1 MTGQGEAYILVKSAV
16 PPGKKLLILLLA
28 LDGCGMIK
36 RKKEMSF
43 MGYLFAS
50 LLGYFLGCSN
60 LAYYLS
66 RITRKDIRKSGTGN
80 LGASNATVLF
90 GWKAG
95 ASVAVHDI
103 GKAVLAVILAKGLFP
118 HLENAGAAAGVAAVL
133 GHIFPFYLKF
143 RGGKGTA
150 SFLGL
155 TLALNWRLALAVVV
169 ILVLATIIT
178 DYIVIGTF
186 SAIVTVPAYVGL
198 FQQNLILMSIIAI
211 ASFTIFWKHR
221 ENIGRM
227 IRKEEIGLRSTIRGD
242 KRYDKQSKTG
252 A

>member
-1 MTGQGEAYILVKSAV
+1 
-16 PPGKKLLILLLA
+16 
-28 LDGCGMIK
+28 
-36 RKKEMSF
+36 
-43 MGYLFAS
+43 MGYFLAAI
-50 LLGYFLGCSN
+50 LGYLLGCSN

-66 RITRKDIRKSGTGN
+66 RAFKRDIRKDGSGN

-103 GKAVLAVILAKGLFP
+103 GKAVLAVLLAKGLFP
-118 HLENAGAAAGVAAVL
+118 NLEYAGAAAGVAAVL

-143 RGGKGTA
+143 KGGKGTA

-155 TLALNWRLALAVVV
+155 TLALNWRLALAVIL

-186 SAIVTVPAYVGL
+186 SAIVTVPVYMGFFAR
-198 FQQNLILMSIIAI
+198 NLILMAI
-211 ASFTIFWKHR
+211 VCVASFAIFWKHR

-227 IRKEEIGLRSTIRGD
+227 IRREEIGLRSTMRGD
-242 KRYDKQSKTG
+242 KRYDKQ
-252 A
+252 

>member
-1 MTGQGEAYILVKSAV
+1 
-16 PPGKKLLILLLA
+16 
-28 LDGCGMIK
+28 
-36 RKKEMSF
+36 
-43 MGYLFAS
+43 MGYFLAAI
-50 LLGYFLGCSN
+50 LGYLLGCSN

-66 RITRKDIRKSGTGN
+66 RAFKRDIRKDGSGN
-80 LGASNATVLF
+80 LGASNATILF

-118 HLENAGAAAGVAAVL
+118 NLEYAGAAAGVAAVL

-143 RGGKGTA
+143 KGGKGTA

-155 TLALNWRLALAVVV
+155 TLALNWRLALAVIL

-186 SAIVTVPAYVGL
+186 SAIVTVPVYMGFFAR
-198 FQQNLILMSIIAI
+198 NLILMAI
-211 ASFTIFWKHR
+211 VCVASFAIFWKHL

-227 IRKEEIGLRSTIRGD
+227 IRREEIGLRSTMRGD
-242 KRYDKQSKTG
+242 KRYDKQ
-252 A
+252 

>member
-1 MTGQGEAYILVKSAV
+1 
-16 PPGKKLLILLLA
+16 
-28 LDGCGMIK
+28 
-36 RKKEMSF
+36 
-43 MGYLFAS
+43 MGYFLAAI
-50 LLGYFLGCSN
+50 LGYLLGCSN
-60 LAYYLS
+60 LAYYIS
-66 RITRKDIRKSGTGN
+66 RAFKRDIRKDGSGN
-80 LGASNATVLF
+80 LGASNATILF

-118 HLENAGAAAGVAAVL
+118 NLEYAGAAAGVAAVL

-143 RGGKGTA
+143 KGGKGTA

-155 TLALNWRLALAVVV
+155 TLALNWRLALAVIL

-186 SAIVTVPAYVGL
+186 SAIVTVPVYMGFFAR
-198 FQQNLILMSIIAI
+198 NLILMAI
-211 ASFTIFWKHR
+211 VCVASFAIFWKHR

-227 IRKEEIGLRSTIRGD
+227 IRREEIGLRSTMRGD
-242 KRYDKQSKTG
+242 KRYSKQ
-252 A
+252 